1 MIRVDDVSF
10 RHPHTTDDVVKN
22 ASFSVA
28 DGRIAVLLGP
38 NGSGKTTLFKC
49 IVGIWK
55 PRRGAILLDG
65 TDTDRLTFRE
75 RALLLAMV
83 PQDHTPPFP
92 YTSLEAVLMGR
103 APHVGMYASPSALDL
118 DKARAALETVGAG
131 RLADRPYTRVSGGER
146 QLILIARAL
155 AQEAPVLLLD
165 EPTSH
170 LDFRNQHA
178 VLSMVRRV
186 AKDKGLTVLMTL
198 HDPNLA
204 AHFAHQVVLLKE
216 GTVIADGPTEDVL
229 TAGRLE
235 HLYGVGIDV
244 MSDAKRRLFYP
255 AESEETLNGAL
266 P

>member
-1 MIRVDDVSF
+1 MIRVDEVSF
-10 RHPHTTDDVVKN
+10 RHRHDGGDVVKN
-22 ASFSVA
+22 AAFSVA

-49 IVGIWK
+49 IAGLWK
-55 PRRGAILLDG
+55 PCGGAILLDG
-65 TDTDRLTFRE
+65 TDTARLSCRE

-92 YTSLEAVLMGR
+92 YTALEAVLMGR
-103 APHVGMYASPSALDL
+103 APHVGLYASPSATDV

-155 AQEAPVLLLD
+155 AQESPILLLD

-186 AKDKGLTVLMTL
+186 AEDKGLTVLMTL

-204 AHFAHQVVLLKE
+204 AHFAHQVVLLKD
-216 GTVIADGPTEDVL
+216 GRVIADGTTEQVL
-229 TAGRLE
+229 TAGQLE
-235 HLYGVGIDV
+235 HLYGVVIGT
-244 MSDAKRRLFYP
+244 MSDTERRLFYP
-255 AESEETLNGAL
+255 AS
-266 P
+266 